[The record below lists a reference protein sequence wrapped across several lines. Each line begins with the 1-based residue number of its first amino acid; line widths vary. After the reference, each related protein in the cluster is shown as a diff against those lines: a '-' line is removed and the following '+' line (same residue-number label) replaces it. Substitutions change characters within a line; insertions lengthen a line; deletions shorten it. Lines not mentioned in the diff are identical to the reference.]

1 MEKREYLIVAA
12 DLDGTLLT
20 DDKKLTNKNK
30 EVIEKII
37 EKGGYFVP
45 ATGRAI
51 AGIPEFLKEIKG
63 IKYIILSN
71 GAAVFNMQ
79 TEEIIYR
86 NQFTPEQAKEMI
98 TILRGFGT
106 MFDFYANGAGR
117 IEANF
122 LENLQKYNI
131 EPEIQKLVKKTRKPV
146 DSLDAFLEK
155 EQCHVE
161 KFNMFFAEQERRE
174 EVRAE
179 LKKNPNILVTSSL
192 ANNLEINVATCNKGN
207 ALKALANYL
216 GIEIEKTM
224 AFGDNSN
231 DIAMIK
237 EAGLGVAMVN
247 GSDEAREVADYI
259 SEYSNN
265 ESGVG
270 LAIEKWNTLL

>member
-20 DDKKLTNKNK
+20 DEKKLTDKNK
-30 EVIEKII
+30 KVIEKVI

-45 ATGRAI
+45 ATGRPI
-51 AGIPEFLKEIKG
+51 SGIPEFLKEIKG
-63 IKYIILSN
+63 AKYIILSN
-71 GAAVFNMQ
+71 GATVFNMQ

-86 NQFTPEQAKEMI
+86 NQFTPEEAKKLI
-98 TILRGFGT
+98 TILRGFDT
-106 MFDFYANGAGR
+106 MFDFYADGVGR

-122 LENLQKYNI
+122 LEDLQKYNI
-131 EPEIQKLVKKTRKPV
+131 EPEIQKVVKKTRRPV

-155 EQCHVE
+155 EQCYVE

-179 LKKNPNILVTSSL
+179 LKKIPNILVTSSL
-192 ANNLEINVATCNKGN
+192 ANNLEINAATCNKGN
-207 ALKALANYL
+207 ALKALADYL

-224 AFGDNSN
+224 TFGDNSN

-237 EAGLGVAMVN
+237 EAGLGVAMKN
-247 GSDEAREVADYI
+247 GSDEAKKAADYI